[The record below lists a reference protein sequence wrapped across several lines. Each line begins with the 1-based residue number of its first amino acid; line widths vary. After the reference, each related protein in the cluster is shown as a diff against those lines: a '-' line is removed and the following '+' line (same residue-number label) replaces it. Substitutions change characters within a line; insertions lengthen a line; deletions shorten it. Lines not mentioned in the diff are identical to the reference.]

1 MTYGKAFSPVIT
13 SEDWMSEAACIKG
26 SADPKIFDTVDET
39 NPVNPEFPYIKQAL
53 AYCERCSVRN
63 QCLLYAMRNMRGYTG
78 IVGGA
83 KFVNG
88 RVKGK

>member
-13 SEDWMSEAACIKG
+13 REDWMEQAACITMK
-26 SADPKIFDTVDET
+26 ADPKIFDTVNET
-39 NPVNPEFPYIKQAL
+39 NPNQPEFPFIKEAMS
-53 AYCERCSVRN
+53 YCNACPVRTM
-63 QCLLYAMRNMRGYTG
+63 CLLYATRSMRGYTG